1 MAIGLK
7 VWVGVVPTGPKGTP
21 LNSSYQHRDSREY
34 KEDLG
39 YAVVNFA
46 RMVPDG
52 LLVFFPSYGVLKSCT
67 DFWKNTSV
75 AGTGQHPTSPLT
87 LMSALTLSLL
97 TQTHVSSPHTSATCA
112 QVNICLTA
120 LTYKAAFGTTAP
132 HGLPGAQRCINML
145 QVHTPHCQQH

>member
-1 MAIGLK
+1 MNTTHIPTTGNTLQ
-7 VWVGVVPTGPKGTP
+7 VWVGVVPVGPKGTA
-21 LNSSYQHRDSREY
+21 LNSSYNNRDSREY

-75 AGTGQHPTSPLT
+75 GGTGTASVKPFLRLVQATEH
-87 LMSALTLSLL
+87 SANSLL
-97 TQTHVSSPHTSATCA
+97 CTSYVVSRHNPILLPCVCLLACMHVYMYACMY
-112 QVNICLTA
+112 V
-120 LTYKAAFGTTAP
+120 
-132 HGLPGAQRCINML
+132 
-145 QVHTPHCQQH
+145 

>member
-1 MAIGLK
+1 MLQ
-7 VWVGVVPTGPKGTP
+7 VWVGVVPVGPKGTA
-21 LNSSYQHRDSREY
+21 LNSSYNNRDSREY

-75 AGTGQHPTSPLT
+75 GGTGMAAAVTDQSP
-87 LMSALTLSLL
+87 
-97 TQTHVSSPHTSATCA
+97 A
-112 QVNICLTA
+112 QVTEQNAVDASCVILTA
-120 LTYKAAFGTTAP
+120 ESGNGSSKAFHFIHWVHECNHFIKATTSCCPFAC
-132 HGLPGAQRCINML
+132 AM
-145 QVHTPHCQQH
+145 VAV

>member
-1 MAIGLK
+1 MQITHGIGLK
-7 VWVGVVPTGPKGTP
+7 VWVGVVPTGPKGSP

-75 AGTGQHPTSPLT
+75 AGTGQHLT
-87 LMSALTLSLL
+87 NVTLTVIFALTPSLL
-97 TQTHVSSPHTSATCA
+97 TPTVS
-112 QVNICLTA
+112 
-120 LTYKAAFGTTAP
+120 
-132 HGLPGAQRCINML
+132 
-145 QVHTPHCQQH
+145 HCHIPWQLMHK

>member
-1 MAIGLK
+1 MVQSLDTGLTFLSVSVAFLK
-7 VWVGVVPTGPKGTP
+7 WSRRSVGTGPLWYHTHLLVVRYTSHDLQVWVGVVPVGPKGTA
-21 LNSSYQHRDSREY
+21 LNSSYNNRDSREY

-75 AGTGQHPTSPLT
+75 GGTGVFSGT
-87 LMSALTLSLL
+87 L
-97 TQTHVSSPHTSATCA
+97 P
-112 QVNICLTA
+112 
-120 LTYKAAFGTTAP
+120 
-132 HGLPGAQRCINML
+132 
-145 QVHTPHCQQH
+145 